1 MLRQVLWEACC
12 WWDFPDGCLNWHCL
26 DWFKGY
32 LTCCQSTRWMVE
44 EWFEGFLC
52 LQRQLNAITID
63 LIINKEGFTM
73 TELIQRVLPAVQ
85 KPARY
90 TGGEYNEIKKDLS
103 DVRVRVAFCFPD
115 TYEIG
120 MSNVGM
126 RILYG
131 VMNEMDG
138 VWCERVFAPWGDM
151 EAEMRKHNL
160 PLWALESQDPIRDF
174 DMIAFTIGYEMAYSN
189 VLNMLNLAGIPLH
202 AKDRHDLKGIVF
214 AGGVCTFNPEP
225 LADFFDFFSL
235 GEGEE
240 STVEIVALYDR
251 AKAEGWTKDQ
261 FLGEVAKIPG
271 VYVPSF
277 YQHEYNPDGTLSR
290 IVPLIGAPEKVTKRV
305 EDLDHAYWPT
315 KMIVPST
322 EIVHDRANLEV
333 FRGCIRGCRF
343 CQAGFS
349 CRPVRK
355 KSPEVLY
362 RQAVETMEDSGHNE
376 ITLSSLSTSDYRGLK
391 ELTDELIPY
400 CESHKINLSVPSLR
414 ADNFSR
420 ELMEKLQT
428 VRKSGLTF
436 APEAGTQRL
445 RDVINKNLTED
456 EILNTCAQ
464 AFEGGWNN
472 VKLYFML
479 GLPTETDE
487 DVLGIAELVYKVIQ
501 KWKENATNKKRGLRV
516 HVATAYFVPKPHTP
530 FQWEKQITPEEYLRR
545 CRLLKGHFYSKAIT
559 YDYHAP
565 DLSRLEAVFARGDR
579 RLGPVIEEAVKNGAR
594 LDGWDEYFN
603 YSYWFDAM
611 NACGIDA
618 DFYTTRGFGDDEILP
633 WDTVDVGVTKRFLQL
648 EKKRAYEGRITP
660 DCREG
665 CAGCGA
671 NCLLKEVACDA

>member
-1 MLRQVLWEACC
+1 
-12 WWDFPDGCLNWHCL
+12 
-26 DWFKGY
+26 
-32 LTCCQSTRWMVE
+32 
-44 EWFEGFLC
+44 
-52 LQRQLNAITID
+52 
-63 LIINKEGFTM
+63 M
-73 TELIQRVLPAVQ
+73 TELLHRILPGVQ

-90 TGGEYNEIKKDLS
+90 TGGEYNEIKKNPE

-151 EAEMRKHNL
+151 EDAMRAHNL
-160 PLWALESQDPIRDF
+160 PLWALESQQPIRDF

-189 VLNMLNLAGIPLH
+189 ILNMMNLAGIPLH

-240 STVEIVALYDR
+240 STVEIVSLYDK
-251 AKAEGWTKDQ
+251 AKAEGWSKEA
-261 FLGEVAKIPG
+261 FLLEVAKIPG

-277 YQHEYNPDGTLSR
+277 YRHEYNDDGTLSA
-290 IVPLIGAPEKVTKRV
+290 IVPLNGAPEKITKRIV
-305 EDLDHAYWPT
+305 ENLDEAYWPT

-355 KSPEVLY
+355 KSPDVLY
-362 RQAVETMEDSGHNE
+362 RQAVEMMEDSGHNE

-391 ELTDELIPY
+391 ELTDQMIPY
-400 CESHKINLSVPSLR
+400 CEAHRINLSVPSLR

-456 EILNTCAQ
+456 EILNTCTQ
-464 AFEGGWNN
+464 AFEGGWSN

-501 KWKENATNKKRGLRV
+501 AWKEHATNKKRGLRI

-545 CRLLKGHFYSKAIT
+545 CRLLKSHFYSKSIE
-559 YDYHAP
+559 YNYHAP

-603 YSYWFDAM
+603 YSCWFDAL
-611 NACGIDA
+611 NTCGVDPS
-618 DFYTTRGFGDDEILP
+618 FYTTRGYSEDEILP
-633 WDTVDVGVTKRFLQL
+633 WDTIDVGVTRMFLL
-648 EKKRAYEGRITP
+648 RERHRAQEARITP

>member
-1 MLRQVLWEACC
+1 
-12 WWDFPDGCLNWHCL
+12 
-26 DWFKGY
+26 
-32 LTCCQSTRWMVE
+32 
-44 EWFEGFLC
+44 
-52 LQRQLNAITID
+52 
-63 LIINKEGFTM
+63 M
-73 TELIQRVLPAVQ
+73 TELLQRVLPGVQ

-90 TGGEYNEIKKDLS
+90 TGGEYNEIKKNPE
-103 DVRVRVAFCFPD
+103 DVRVRIAFCFPD

-151 EAEMRKHNL
+151 EEAMRANGL
-160 PLWALESQDPIRDF
+160 PLWALESQQPIRDF

-189 VLNMLNLAGIPLH
+189 ILNMMNLAGIPLH

-240 STVEIVALYDR
+240 STVEIVALYDK
-251 AKAEGWTKDQ
+251 AKAEGWSKDQ
-261 FLGEVAKIPG
+261 FLQEVAKIPG

-277 YQHEYNPDGTLSR
+277 YRHEYNEDGTLAQ
-290 IVPLIGAPEKVTKRV
+290 IVPLNGAPEKITKRIV
-305 EDLDHAYWPT
+305 ENLDEAYWPI

-391 ELTDELIPY
+391 ELTDQMIPY
-400 CESHKINLSVPSLR
+400 CEAHRINLSVPSLR

-456 EILNTCAQ
+456 EILNTCTQ
-464 AFEGGWNN
+464 AFEGGWSN

-487 DVLGIAELVYKVIQ
+487 DVLGIADLVYKVI
-501 KWKENATNKKRGLRV
+501 KAWKEHATNKKRGLRV
-516 HVATAYFVPKPHTP
+516 HVATAYFVPKPHTH
-530 FQWEKQITPEEYLRR
+530 FQWEKQISPEEYLRR
-545 CRLLKGHFYSKAIT
+545 CRLLKSHFYSRSIE
-559 YDYHAP
+559 YNYHAP

-579 RLGPVIEEAVKNGAR
+579 RLGPVIEEAVKRGAR

-603 YSYWFDAM
+603 YSYWFDAL
-611 NACGIDA
+611 NTCGVDPA
-618 DFYTTRGFGDDEILP
+618 FYTTRGYGENEILP
-633 WDTVDVGVTKRFLQL
+633 WDTIDVGVTKKFLKR
-648 EKKRAYEGRITP
+648 ERARAYEAVITP

>member
-1 MLRQVLWEACC
+1 
-12 WWDFPDGCLNWHCL
+12 
-26 DWFKGY
+26 
-32 LTCCQSTRWMVE
+32 
-44 EWFEGFLC
+44 
-52 LQRQLNAITID
+52 
-63 LIINKEGFTM
+63 M
-73 TELIQRVLPAVQ
+73 TELKQRILPKVQ

-90 TGGEYNEIKKDLS
+90 VGGEWGEIKKNTS
-103 DVRVRVAFCFPD
+103 EVRVRVAFCFPD

-120 MSNVGM
+120 MSNLGM

-131 VMNEMDG
+131 VMNQMEG

-151 EAEMRKHNL
+151 EEEMRKHNL
-160 PLWALESQDPIRDF
+160 PLWALESQDNVRDF

-189 VLNMLNLAGIPLH
+189 ILNMLDLAGVPLRS
-202 AKDRHDLKGIVF
+202 ADRQGLHNIVF
-214 AGGVCTFNPEP
+214 AGGVCAFNPEP
-225 LADFFDFFSL
+225 LADYIDFFSL
-235 GEGEE
+235 GEGEDI
-240 STVEIVALYDR
+240 TVEIVSLYDR
-251 AKAEGWTKDQ
+251 AKAEGWSKEA
-261 FLGEVAKIPG
+261 FLLEVSKIEG

-277 YQHEYNPDGTLSR
+277 YRHEYHEDGTLSA
-290 IVPLIGAPEKVTKRV
+290 IVPLNGAPEKVTKRII
-305 EDLDHAYWPT
+305 ENLDEAYFPT

-362 RQAVETMEDSGHNE
+362 RQAMETMADSGCNE

-391 ELTDELIPY
+391 ELTDQLIPY
-400 CESHKINLSVPSLR
+400 CGANHISLSVPSLR

-445 RDVINKNLTED
+445 RDVINKNLTEE
-456 EILNTCAQ
+456 EILNTCTQ
-464 AFEGGWNN
+464 AFQGGWST

-487 DVLGIAELVYKVIQ
+487 DVLGIAELVYKIICA
-501 KWKENATNKKRGLRV
+501 WKEHGTAKKRGLQI
-516 HVATAYFVPKPHTP
+516 HVATAFFVPKPHTP
-530 FQWEKQITPEEYLRR
+530 FQWEKQISPQEYLRR
-545 CRLLKGHFYSKAIT
+545 CKLLKSHFYSKSIK
-559 YDYHAP
+559 YDYHSP

-579 RLGPVIEEAVKNGAR
+579 RLGPVIETAVRSGAR

-603 YSYWFDAM
+603 YAKWYDAFRK
-611 NACGIDA
+611 CGIEEN
-618 DFYTTRGFGDDEILP
+618 FYTTRGYGEDEILP
-633 WDTVDVGVTKRFLQL
+633 WDTIDVGVTKKFLQL
-648 EKKRAYEGRITP
+648 ERKRAYAEKITP

-671 NCLLKEVACDA
+671 NCLLKEVECDA

>member
-1 MLRQVLWEACC
+1 MTDLKQRI
-12 WWDFPDGCLNWHCL
+12 
-26 DWFKGY
+26 
-32 LTCCQSTRWMVE
+32 LT
-44 EWFEGFLC
+44 
-52 LQRQLNAITID
+52 
-63 LIINKEGFTM
+63 
-73 TELIQRVLPAVQ
+73 AVQ

-90 TGGEYNEIKKDLS
+90 TGGEWGEIKKNLA

-131 VMNEMDG
+131 VMNRMEG

-151 EAEMRKHNL
+151 EQAMGENSL
-160 PLWALESQDPIRDF
+160 PLWALESQEPVKNF

-189 VLNMLNLAGIPLH
+189 ILNMLRLAGIPLH
-202 AKDRHDLKGIVF
+202 AAERKELKSIVF
-214 AGGVCTFNPEP
+214 AGGVCAFNPEP
-225 LADFFDFFSL
+225 LADFVDFFSL
-235 GEGEE
+235 GEGED
-240 STVEIVALYDR
+240 STVEIVSLYDK
-251 AKAEGWTKDQ
+251 AKAEGWSKEQ
-261 FLGEVAKIPG
+261 FLLAVSKIPG

-277 YQHEYNPDGTLSR
+277 YRQEYNDDGTLR
-290 IVPLIGAPEKVTKRV
+290 AVIPLNGAPEVVTKRIV
-305 EDLDHAYWPT
+305 EDLDHAFFPT
-315 KMIVPST
+315 EMIVPST
-322 EIVHDRANLEV
+322 EIVHDRGNLEA

-362 RQAVETMEDSGHNE
+362 RQAIELLEKSGNNE
-376 ITLSSLSTSDYRGLK
+376 ITVSSLSTSDYRGLK
-391 ELTDELIPY
+391 ELTDQLIPY
-400 CESHKINLSVPSLR
+400 CQANKVNLSVPSLR

-456 EILNTCAQ
+456 EILNTCTQ
-464 AFEGGWNN
+464 AFSGGWNN

-501 KWKENATNKKRGLRV
+501 AWKENAVNKKRGLRV

-530 FQWEKQITPEEYLRR
+530 FQWEKQITPQEYLRR
-545 CRLLKGHFYSKAIT
+545 CKLLKSHFYSKSIV
-559 YDYHAP
+559 YDYHSP

-579 RLGPVIEEAVKNGAR
+579 RLGPVIEAAVENGAR
-594 LDGWDEYFN
+594 LDGWDEYFD
-603 YSYWFDAM
+603 YGKWLDAFEK
-611 NACGIDA
+611 CGVDV
-618 DFYTTRGFGDDEILP
+618 DYYTTRGFGEEELLP
-633 WDTVDVGVTKRFLQL
+633 WDAIDVGVSKKFLL
-648 EKKRAYEGRITP
+648 RERKRAYENLVTP
-660 DCREG
+660 DCRHG
-665 CAGCGA
+665 CAVCGA

>member
-1 MLRQVLWEACC
+1 MTDLR
-12 WWDFPDGCLNWHCL
+12 N
-26 DWFKGY
+26 
-32 LTCCQSTRWMVE
+32 R
-44 EWFEGFLC
+44 
-52 LQRQLNAITID
+52 I
-63 LIINKEGFTM
+63 
-73 TELIQRVLPAVQ
+73 LPKVQ

-90 TGGEYNEIKKDLS
+90 TGGEYNEIKKDL
-103 DVRVRVAFCFPD
+103 DTVRVRIAYCFPD

-131 VMNEMDG
+131 VMNQMDG
-138 VWCERVFAPWGDM
+138 IWCERVFAPWGDM
-151 EAEMRKHNL
+151 EEAMRQHDL
-160 PLWALESQDPIRDF
+160 PLWALESQDPVRDF

-189 VLNMLNLAGIPLH
+189 ILNMLHLAKVPLKS
-202 AKDRHDLKGIVF
+202 KDRQGLKNIVF
-214 AGGVCTFNPEP
+214 AGGVCAFNPEP
-225 LADFFDFFSL
+225 LAEFVDFFSL

-240 STVEIVALYDR
+240 ITVEIVSLYDR
-251 AKAEGWTKDQ
+251 AKAENWSKDQ
-261 FLGEVAKIPG
+261 FLLEVSKIPG
-271 VYVPSF
+271 VYVPAF
-277 YQHEYNPDGTLSR
+277 YEHTYNDDGTLAS
-290 IVPLIGAPEKVTKRV
+290 ITACNGAPQKITKRIV

-315 KMIVPST
+315 KMIVAST

-362 RQAVETMEDSGHNE
+362 RQAVETLTDSGHNE

-391 ELTDELIPY
+391 ALTDEMIPY
-400 CESHKINLSVPSLR
+400 CAEHKVNLSVPSLR

-456 EILNTCAQ
+456 EILNTCRN
-464 AFEGGWNN
+464 AFSGGWNN

-487 DVLGIAELVYKVIQ
+487 DVIGIAELVYKVILA
-501 KWKENATNKKRGLRV
+501 WKECASNKKRGLRV

-545 CRLLKGHFYSKAIT
+545 CKLLKSHFYSKSIE
-559 YDYHAP
+559 YNYHAP
-565 DLSRLEAVFARGDR
+565 DLSKLEAVFARGDR
-579 RLGPVIEEAVKNGAR
+579 RLGAVIEEAVKNGAR
-594 LDGWDEYFN
+594 LDGWDEYFRFET
-603 YSYWFDAM
+603 WKKAFET
-611 NACGIDA
+611 CGIDT
-618 DFYTTRGFGDDEILP
+618 DFYTVRGYGEGEILP
-633 WDTVDVGVTKRFLQL
+633 WDTIDVGVSKKFLL
-648 EKKRAYEGRITP
+648 RERHRAYDEQITP

-671 NCLLKEVACDA
+671 NCLLKEVECDA

>member
-1 MLRQVLWEACC
+1 
-12 WWDFPDGCLNWHCL
+12 
-26 DWFKGY
+26 
-32 LTCCQSTRWMVE
+32 
-44 EWFEGFLC
+44 
-52 LQRQLNAITID
+52 
-63 LIINKEGFTM
+63 M
-73 TELIQRVLPAVQ
+73 TEQIKRILPTVQ

-90 TGGEYNEIKKDLS
+90 TGGEWGEIQKNSEEVD
-103 DVRVRVAFCFPD
+103 VRVAFCFPD

-131 VMNEMDG
+131 VMNQMEG
-138 VWCERVFAPWGDM
+138 VWCQRVFAPWGDM
-151 EAEMRKHNL
+151 EEKMRAQNL
-160 PLWALESQDPIRDF
+160 PLWALESQEPVKDF
-174 DMIAFTIGYEMAYSN
+174 DMIAFTIGYEMSYSN
-189 VLNMLNLAGIPLH
+189 IVNMLRLSGVPIHSAQRQGLH
-202 AKDRHDLKGIVF
+202 NMVF
-214 AGGVCTFNPEP
+214 AGGVCAFNPEP
-225 LADFFDFFSL
+225 LAEFIDFFST
-235 GEGEE
+235 GEGED
-240 STVEIVALYDR
+240 STVEIVSLYQK
-251 AKAEGWTKDQ
+251 AKREEWSKDQ
-261 FLGEVAKIPG
+261 FLWEVSKIQG

-277 YQHEYNPDGTLSR
+277 YTPEYNPDGTLKAVIAR
-290 IVPLIGAPEKVTKRV
+290 EGAPKVVTKRIV
-305 EDLDHAYWPT
+305 ENLDTAYFPT

-362 RQAVETMEDSGHNE
+362 RQAVEVLENSGNNE

-400 CESHKINLSVPSLR
+400 CAENRVSLSVPSLR

-445 RDVINKNLTED
+445 RDVINKNLREE
-456 EILNTCAQ
+456 EILSTCAQ
-464 AFEGGWNN
+464 AFAGGWNN

-487 DVLGIAELVYKVIQ
+487 DVLGIAELVYKVVQ
-501 KWKENATNKKRGLRV
+501 AWKENAVNRKRGLRV

-530 FQWEKQITPEEYLRR
+530 FQWEAQITPQEYLRR
-545 CRLLKGHFYSKAIT
+545 CKLLKEHLYSKSIE
-559 YDYHAP
+559 YDYHSTE
-565 DLSRLEAVFARGDR
+565 LSRLEAVFARGDR
-579 RLGPVIEEAVKNGAR
+579 RLGAVIEEAVKNGAR
-594 LDGWDEYFN
+594 LDGWDEYFR
-603 YSYWFDAM
+603 YDIWCDAFEK
-611 NACGIDA
+611 CGIPV
-618 DFYTTRGFGDDEILP
+618 DFYTVRGYGEKEILP
-633 WDTVDVGVTKRFLQL
+633 WDMIDVGVSKKFLLRERQ
-648 EKKRAYEGRITP
+648 RAYAAQVTP
-660 DCREG
+660 DCRHG

-671 NCLLKEVACDA
+671 NGLLKEVSCDA

>member
-1 MLRQVLWEACC
+1 MTDLKQRI
-12 WWDFPDGCLNWHCL
+12 
-26 DWFKGY
+26 
-32 LTCCQSTRWMVE
+32 LT
-44 EWFEGFLC
+44 
-52 LQRQLNAITID
+52 
-63 LIINKEGFTM
+63 
-73 TELIQRVLPAVQ
+73 AVQ

-90 TGGEYNEIKKDLS
+90 TGGEWGEIKKNLA

-131 VMNEMDG
+131 VMNRMEG

-151 EAEMRKHNL
+151 EQAMGENSL
-160 PLWALESQDPIRDF
+160 PLWALESQEPVKNF

-189 VLNMLNLAGIPLH
+189 ILNMLRLAGIPLH
-202 AKDRHDLKGIVF
+202 AAERKELKNIVF
-214 AGGVCTFNPEP
+214 AGGVCAFNPEP
-225 LADFFDFFSL
+225 LADFVDFFSL
-235 GEGEE
+235 GEGED
-240 STVEIVALYDR
+240 STVEIVSLYDK
-251 AKAEGWTKDQ
+251 AKAEGWSKEQ
-261 FLGEVAKIPG
+261 FLLAVSKIPG

-277 YQHEYNPDGTLSR
+277 YRQEYNDDGTLR
-290 IVPLIGAPEKVTKRV
+290 AVIPLNGAPEVVTKRIV
-305 EDLDHAYWPT
+305 EDLDHAFFPT
-315 KMIVPST
+315 EMIVPST
-322 EIVHDRANLEV
+322 EIVHDRGNLEA

-362 RQAVETMEDSGHNE
+362 RQAIELLEKSGNNE
-376 ITLSSLSTSDYRGLK
+376 ITVSSLSTSDYRGLK

-400 CESHKINLSVPSLR
+400 CQANKVNLSVPSLR
-414 ADNFSR
+414 ADNFSQ

-464 AFEGGWNN
+464 AFSGGWNN

-501 KWKENATNKKRGLRV
+501 AWKENAVNKKRGLRV

-530 FQWEKQITPEEYLRR
+530 FQWEKQITPQEYLRR
-545 CRLLKGHFYSKAIT
+545 CKLLKSHFYSKSIV
-559 YDYHAP
+559 YDYHSP

-579 RLGPVIEEAVKNGAR
+579 RLGPVIEAAIENGAR
-594 LDGWDEYFN
+594 LDGWDEYFD
-603 YSYWFDAM
+603 YGKWLDAF
-611 NACGIDA
+611 AKCGVDV
-618 DFYTTRGFGDDEILP
+618 DYYTTRGFGEEELLP
-633 WDTVDVGVTKRFLQL
+633 WDAIDVGVSKKFLL
-648 EKKRAYEGRITP
+648 RERKRAYENLVTP
-660 DCREG
+660 DCRHG